1 MSVKSTVINSV
12 KDVKNSYSES
22 IANLQT
28 AYKDSRFTDYGK
40 NEYTKEV
47 LDALSAKIHENL
59 QTVTELTNAV
69 AAQYVERDAAMVAK
83 TTNNTEYQMLFSYV
97 MQQLPEILKCSEQII
112 AARLAMFKNDPVARE
127 KFIEKKVPFYLLP
140 EYSIGKASELC
151 TAIQKRLNVVFL
163 STKRAAEELA
173 PYMLNL
179 ANQKALATTAT
190 RSLIDLPTDLEPG
203 KGQLMMLDSL
213 LSYLEG
219 FNEDC
224 TEFDA
229 SKVDRE
235 KAGYEI
241 MSGRDFAGEIA
252 KKYGGMSMYDLVE
265 AANKAAFDA
274 RFRDEN
280 GNYIYANNGN
290 GGATLFVRI
299 PDANDSPD
307 DPDTANEPN
316 DSDVSGTEPEDTG
329 DSATDGTEPEDTGDS
344 ATDGTEPENTG
355 ETENE

>member
-1 MSVKSTVINSV
+1 MSIKSTVINSV

-69 AAQYVERDAAMVAK
+69 AAQYIERDAAMVAK

-97 MQQLPEILKCSEQII
+97 MQQLPGILECSEQII

-127 KFIEKKVPFYLLP
+127 MFIKKNVPFSLLP
-140 EYSIGKASELC
+140 EYIIGRASEMV
-151 TAIQKRLNVVFL
+151 TAIQNRVNMVFITTNK
-163 STKRAAEELA
+163 SAEELA
-173 PYMLNL
+173 SFL
-179 ANQKALATTAT
+179 
-190 RSLIDLPTDLEPG
+190 RSSAIQAEWGYPDVSEPG

-265 AANKAAFDA
+265 AANKAAFAAHFQD
-274 RFRDEN
+274 
-280 GNYIYANNGN
+280 
-290 GGATLFVRI
+290 V
-299 PDANDSPD
+299 
-307 DPDTANEPN
+307 NE
-316 DSDVSGTEPEDTG
+316 
-329 DSATDGTEPEDTGDS
+329 
-344 ATDGTEPENTG
+344 
-355 ETENE
+355 

>member
-12 KDVKNSYSES
+12 KDVKNSFSES

-47 LDALSAKIHENL
+47 MDALSVKIHENL

-69 AAQYVERDAAMVAK
+69 AAEYDERDATMVAK
-83 TTNNTEYQMLFSYV
+83 ATNNTEYQMLFSCV
-97 MQQLPEILKCSEQII
+97 MQQLPEILECSEQII

-127 KFIEKKVPFYLLP
+127 KFIEKEVPFYLLP

-151 TAIQKRLNVVFL
+151 TAIQKRVNVVFL
-163 STKRAAEELA
+163 STKRGAEELA

-179 ANQKALATTAT
+179 ANMNALATTAAH
-190 RSLIDLPTDLEPG
+190 SIIELPTDLEPG
-203 KGQLMMLDSL
+203 KGQLQMLDSL

-229 SKVDRE
+229 SKVDHE

-252 KKYGGMSMYDLVE
+252 KKYGGMSMYDLEE
-265 AANKAAFDA
+265 AANKATFAAHFQD
-274 RFRDEN
+274 
-280 GNYIYANNGN
+280 
-290 GGATLFVRI
+290 V
-299 PDANDSPD
+299 
-307 DPDTANEPN
+307 NE
-316 DSDVSGTEPEDTG
+316 
-329 DSATDGTEPEDTGDS
+329 
-344 ATDGTEPENTG
+344 
-355 ETENE
+355 

>member
-28 AYKDSRFTDYGK
+28 AYNDSRFTDYGK

-59 QTVTELTNAV
+59 QAVIDLTNAV
-69 AAQYVERDAAMVAK
+69 AAQYVERDAAIVAK

-97 MQQLPEILKCSEQII
+97 MQQLPEILECSEQII
-112 AARLAMFKNDPVARE
+112 AARLAMFKNDPIARE
-127 KFIEKKVPFYLLP
+127 MFIKKNVPFSLLP
-140 EYSIGKASELC
+140 EYIIGRAAEMV
-151 TAIQKRLNVVFL
+151 TAIQNRVNMVFITTNK
-163 STKRAAEELA
+163 SAEELA
-173 PYMLNL
+173 SFL
-179 ANQKALATTAT
+179 
-190 RSLIDLPTDLEPG
+190 RSSAIQAEWGYPDVSEPG

-252 KKYGGMSMYDLVE
+252 KKYGGMSMYDLEE
-265 AANKAAFDA
+265 AANKATFAA

-316 DSDVSGTEPEDTG
+316 DSDVSGTEPENTG
-329 DSATDGTEPEDTGDS
+329 DP